1 MVQKT
6 TSGRP
11 SVQQFVRSSLRW
23 QLWLLLF
30 AAICAIVLSLT
41 VLISRMM
48 RHYARD
54 TVIATSENLV
64 YQGAQ
69 NLENYLHN
77 IETLLLV
84 PYSNSAL
91 YQRLTTDS
99 APGYE
104 LDPYVNLT
112 LKASA
117 ASAPSIYQAHLYAD
131 IAHANYLVR
140 SSVFSKSNA
149 DAVPEQR
156 PLWIEPLHQSSNYDV
171 GSVKRQ
177 QSQDVVSLHRTLWR
191 VPEDT
196 YIGQIDIDLTTD
208 YLNSVMQKL
217 KTNAQEVVFLL
228 LADGTPVF
236 APDEPSRLPAQAVG
250 ALPDT
255 HSGHIELAD
264 DSGTAQLLFYSPLS
278 LECGTL
284 YLLKITPAAALSAGT
299 TQLIRLTWLIAF
311 VVLLAASAALF
322 IISARFTA
330 PIVHLV
336 QHMEQ
341 LGQGN
346 MTDPIST
353 TRIDEIGRLITQF
366 QAMMDNINALI
377 LQRYQLELS
386 NKSNQLLAMQ
396 AQLNPHFINNAIQS
410 IGASALQA
418 GNREIYTQLAGF
430 GSLMQYC
437 MDFESSQVPLSQEI
451 AFAEHYLY
459 FQKLR
464 FPDRFV
470 YSVQAPPEL
479 LEIPVPKM
487 LLQPLVEN
495 AFVHGHLQNR
505 TNGFLLITVSTD
517 GPVLM
522 ITVEDNGIGADEVS
536 LQRLRAELSNAGTD
550 LRQSDHIGICTTC
563 ARLRLYY
570 GESAA
575 IDVQNRLRG
584 GFILTLRFPRKEN
597 EHEGADC

>member
-1 MVQKT
+1 MAQNP
-6 TSGRP
+6 SADRP
-11 SVQQFVRSSLRW
+11 SVRQFVRSRLRW

-48 RHYARD
+48 QRYARG

-77 IETLLLV
+77 VETLLLV

-91 YQRLTTDS
+91 YQRLSTDS

-104 LDPYVNLT
+104 LDSYVNLT

-117 ASAPSIYQAHLYAD
+117 VSDPTIYQAHLYAD
-131 IAHANYLVR
+131 SQHASYLVR
-140 SSVFSKSNA
+140 SSVFSKSNV
-149 DAVPEQR
+149 DAAPEQHQ
-156 PLWIEPLHQSSNYDV
+156 LWIEPLHQSSNYGVDT
-171 GSVKRQ
+171 VKRQ
-177 QSQDVVSLHRTLWR
+177 QPQDVVSLHRTLWR

-208 YLNSVMQKL
+208 YLDSVMQKL
-217 KTNAQEVVFLL
+217 KTNAQETVCLL
-228 LADGTPVF
+228 LSDGTPVF
-236 APDEPSRLPAQAVG
+236 APDAPSCLTAQTVE

-255 HSGHIELAD
+255 GGHIELT
-264 DSGTAQLLFYSPLS
+264 DSSSATQLLFYSPLS

-284 YLLKITPAAALSAGT
+284 YLLKITPAAVLSAGT

-311 VVLLAASAALF
+311 IVLLVSSAALF

-330 PIVHLV
+330 PIVRLV
-336 QHMEQ
+336 QHMERI
-341 LGQGN
+341 GQGD

-366 QAMMDNINALI
+366 QTMMDNINALI

-386 NKSNQLLAMQ
+386 NKSSQLLAMQ
-396 AQLNPHFINNAIQS
+396 AQLNPHFINNTIQS
-410 IGASALQA
+410 IGVSALQA

-464 FPDRFV
+464 FPDLFV

-479 LEIPVPKM
+479 LELPVPKM

-505 TNGFLLITVSTD
+505 TNGFLLLTVSAD
-517 GPVLM
+517 GPMLT
-522 ITVEDNGIGADEVS
+522 ITVEDNGAGADEAS
-536 LQRLRAELSNAGTD
+536 LQRLRAELADAGAD

-575 IDVQNRLRG
+575 IDVQNRPRG
-584 GFILTLRFPRKEN
+584 GFLLTLRLPRKEN
-597 EHEGADC
+597 EHEGTDC

>member
-1 MVQKT
+1 MAQNP
-6 TSGRP
+6 SADRP
-11 SVQQFVRSSLRW
+11 SVRQFVRSRLRG

-48 RHYARD
+48 QRYARG

-77 IETLLLV
+77 VETLLLV

-91 YQRLTTDS
+91 YQRLSTDS

-104 LDPYVNLT
+104 LDSYVNLT

-117 ASAPSIYQAHLYAD
+117 VSDPTIYQAHLYAD
-131 IAHANYLVR
+131 SQHASYLVR
-140 SSVFSKSNA
+140 SSVFSKSNV
-149 DAVPEQR
+149 DAAPEQQQ
-156 PLWIEPLHQSSNYDV
+156 LWIEPLHQSSNYGV
-171 GSVKRQ
+171 GTVKRQ
-177 QSQDVVSLHRTLWR
+177 QPQDVVSLHRTLWR

-208 YLNSVMQKL
+208 YLDSVMQKL
-217 KTNAQEVVFLL
+217 KTNAQETVCLL
-228 LADGTPVF
+228 LSDGTPVF
-236 APDEPSRLPAQAVG
+236 APDAPSCLTAQTVE
-250 ALPDT
+250 ALLDT
-255 HSGHIELAD
+255 GGHIELT
-264 DSGTAQLLFYSPLS
+264 DSSGATQLLFYSPLS

-284 YLLKITPAAALSAGT
+284 YLLKITPAAVLSAGT

-311 VVLLAASAALF
+311 IVLLVSSAALF

-330 PIVHLV
+330 PIVRLV
-336 QHMEQ
+336 QHMERI
-341 LGQGN
+341 GQGD

-366 QAMMDNINALI
+366 QTMMDNINALI

-386 NKSNQLLAMQ
+386 NKSSQLLAMQ
-396 AQLNPHFINNAIQS
+396 AQLNPHFINNTIQS
-410 IGASALQA
+410 IGVSALQA

-479 LEIPVPKM
+479 LELPVPKM

-505 TNGFLLITVSTD
+505 TNGFLLLTVSAD
-517 GPVLM
+517 GPMLT
-522 ITVEDNGIGADEVS
+522 ITVEDNGAGADEAS
-536 LQRLRAELSNAGTD
+536 LQRLRAELADAGAD

-575 IDVQNRLRG
+575 IDVQNRPRG
-584 GFILTLRFPRKEN
+584 GFLLTLRLPRKED
-597 EHEGADC
+597 EHEGTDC